1 MERAMLTGT
10 RDRIEEAVV
19 VGEHVRVMSSAGESE
34 DEVTRIVMRSTADG
48 IWLVE
53 TARHGRVVII
63 PGRNE
68 ARSSGAVS
76 ATTLDA
82 RM

>member
-34 DEVTRIVMRSTADG
+34 DEVTRIIMRSTADG

-53 TARHGRVVII
+53 TTRHGRVVII

-68 ARSSGAVS
+68 AQSSRAVS
-76 ATTLDA
+76 ETTLDA